1 MLSLTWFAVNLVL
14 GDDDLAGIGIISVFN
29 GMAED
34 ADDPDH
40 LADFVHAVRDV
51 ARVADELLA
60 TGNLEKS
67 GLEANQKTTP
77 DLMHIVNLCMKT
89 THLISW
95 CTLNEIN
102 QI

>member
-51 ARVADELLA
+51 ARVANELLA

-67 GLEANQKTTP
+67 GLLRQIRRQ
-77 DLMHIVNLCMKT
+77 HQ
-89 THLISW
+89 
-95 CTLNEIN
+95 TLYI
-102 QI
+102 